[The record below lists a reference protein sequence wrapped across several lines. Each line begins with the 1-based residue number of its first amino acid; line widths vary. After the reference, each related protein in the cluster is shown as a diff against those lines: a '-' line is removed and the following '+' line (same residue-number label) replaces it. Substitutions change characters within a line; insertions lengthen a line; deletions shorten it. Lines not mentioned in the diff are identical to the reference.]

1 MVKQAIASAGRAR
14 GQVLS
19 DKPNL
24 YRGLRKDK
32 EPSFRTE
39 NFGRLLL
46 IALNNWQ
53 EALAEGLRKKG
64 FTDVRTSHISLLRH
78 IDMDGTRITEIAER
92 AGITKQAVGQL
103 VKICESLNLVTTM
116 PDEVDGRA
124 KIVIFTDHGRKLILE
139 QQAIIAA
146 IDNAVEEKI
155 GKQEFRNLRKHL
167 TMLSDWPMAEGQN

>member
-1 MVKQAIASAGRAR
+1 MSND
-14 GQVLS
+14 S
-19 DKPNL
+19 SL

-46 IALNNWQ
+46 VALNNWQ
-53 EALAEGLRKKG
+53 ESLAKGLQEKG
-64 FTDVRTSHISLLRH
+64 FKDVRSSHISLLRH

-103 VKICESLNLVTTM
+103 VKICTTLNLVTTK
-116 PDEVDGRA
+116 PDKVDGRA

-146 IDNAVEEKI
+146 IDAAVQQKV
-155 GKQEFRNLRKHL
+155 GKREFADLRKHL
-167 TMLSDWPMAEGQN
+167 ALLSDWPLTEERN

>member
-1 MVKQAIASAGRAR
+1 MSKN
-14 GQVLS
+14 
-19 DKPNL
+19 PNL
-24 YRGLRKDK
+24 YRGLRRDK

-53 EALAEGLRKKG
+53 ESLAKGLQEKG
-64 FTDVRTSHISLLRH
+64 FKDVRSSHISLLRH

-103 VKICESLNLVTTM
+103 VKVCESLNLVTTI
-116 PDEVDGRA
+116 PDKVDRRA
-124 KIVIFTDHGRKLILE
+124 KIVVFTDHGRELILE

-146 IDNAVEEKI
+146 IDAAVQERI
-155 GKQEFRNLRKHL
+155 GKREFKNLRRHL
-167 TMLSDWPMAEGQN
+167 AKLSDWPMAEEQN